1 MRHLV
6 RLESEHSVLSLDPY
20 FIYFTK
26 HENNRTDR
34 CGESPGFYNI
44 HLCSGHDRIESEIFC
59 FIKKYI
65 KYLPCITTVRKM
77 NTNFLL
83 SS

>member
-34 CGESPGFYNI
+34 CGESPGFNNI
-44 HLCSGHDRIESEIFC
+44 HLCSGHERIESEIFC